1 MKFAKILAIALAM
14 ACLLAGCWQEEP
26 QVEEPTGILPP
37 FEEEP
42 EEKKGPAL
50 PARFA
55 LPYTPGGSLDPV
67 DCTDGMQQVVS
78 SLLYEGLFRLD
89 GHL

>member
-42 EEKKGPAL
+42 EEKTPVGNMVEPIQSYYML
-50 PARFA
+50 YLVLIFA
-55 LPYTPGGSLDPV
+55 MIILMGIFIMAWKRSIPWKKILRP
-67 DCTDGMQQVVS
+67 
-78 SLLYEGLFRLD
+78 
-89 GHL
+89 